1 MAAFTT
7 IATLGA
13 AAIGSGMSFA
23 EAGKQRKIQS
33 EAEAAAQKAFDEA
46 KAKLDVNYLEGLTIA
61 KEPYELEREALA
73 QAGAS
78 ALQAGIEGDQR
89 GAGATAGRVLMAQQA
104 QQAQQRA
111 GMSSEMQALN
121 QLAAQEE
128 SRLQG
133 ARVELDLGEAT
144 GQQQRAQQAQQS
156 RASAMNAGIGGLFNI
171 AAAGIESG
179 DLFGGSQAANNQQLR
194 KLKKSPGFQ
203 LGEQRAMLNQQL
215 QSSIPTQNIFPF
227 EAITSQYMPV
237 SGLPALGQLTQR
249 NTGL

>member
-23 EAGKQRKIQS
+23 EAGKQRKLQS
-33 EAEAAAQKAFDEA
+33 QAEAAAQKAFDEA

-111 GMSSEMQALN
+111 GMSREMQALN
-121 QLAAQEE
+121 QIAAQEE

-133 ARVELDLGEAT
+133 ARVELDLGEAK
-144 GQQQRAQQAQQS
+144 GQSQRAQQAQQA
-156 RASAMNAGIGGLFNI
+156 RASAMNAGIGGLFKI

-179 DLFGGSQAANNQQLR
+179 DLY
-194 KLKKSPGFQ
+194 KS
-203 LGEQRAMLNQQL
+203 AK
-215 QSSIPTQNIFPF
+215 
-227 EAITSQYMPV
+227 PV
-237 SGLPALGQLTQR
+237 DAVAGVTAPSALGASTNDILTGNFNKSNVTFDQIMNRDLGMTPQLNLIKYGT
-249 NTGL
+249 NNPFDIFTNN

>member
-23 EAGKQRKIQS
+23 EAGKQRKLQS
-33 EAEAAAQKAFDEA
+33 QAEAAAQKAFDEA

-111 GMSSEMQALN
+111 GMSREMQALN
-121 QLAAQEE
+121 QLAAQED
-128 SRLQG
+128 SRLQT
-133 ARVELDLGEAT
+133 ARVELDLGEAK
-144 GQQQRAQQAQQS
+144 GQSQRAQQAQQS
-156 RASAMNAGIGGLFNI
+156 RASAMNAGIGGLFSL
-171 AAAGIESG
+171 AAAGMESG
-179 DLFGGSQAANNQQLR
+179 DLFKSAKGGGSVAAVTSPSALSASTNDILSGNFA
-194 KLKKSPGFQ
+194 KSPGTFEQAINRDFGMTPQ
-203 LGEQRAMLNQQL
+203 LNLIKYGAN
-215 QSSIPTQNIFPF
+215 NPF
-227 EAITSQYMPV
+227 DIYT
-237 SGLPALGQLTQR
+237 
-249 NTGL
+249 NN

>member
-23 EAGKQRKIQS
+23 EAGKQRKLQS
-33 EAEAAAQKAFDEA
+33 QAEAAAQKAFDEA

-111 GMSSEMQALN
+111 GMSREMQALN
-121 QLAAQEE
+121 QLAAQED
-128 SRLQG
+128 SRLQT
-133 ARVELDLGEAT
+133 ARVELDLGEAK
-144 GQQQRAQQAQQS
+144 GQSQRAQQAQQA
-156 RASAMNAGIGGLFNI
+156 RASAMNAGIGGLFEF
-171 AAAGIESG
+171 GSG
-179 DLFGGSQAANNQQLR
+179 RYGVRRF
-194 KLKKSPGFQ
+194 
-203 LGEQRAMLNQQL
+203 
-215 QSSIPTQNIFPF
+215 
-227 EAITSQYMPV
+227 V
-237 SGLPALGQLTQR
+237 
-249 NTGL
+249 